1 MSRYLLFI
9 STLFVSLLIGQEVS
23 AGYQTITWND
33 RNMMGDQVS
42 AGIYFYQIQAK
53 DFVKVRKMILLK

>member
-1 MSRYLLFI
+1 MGRKVF
-9 STLFVSLLIGQEVS
+9 TLMNQQQP
-23 AGYQTITWND
+23 AGYQTITWNG
-33 RNMMGDQVS
+33 RNMMGNPVS

>member
-1 MSRYLLFI
+1 MGRKVATLLN
-9 STLFVSLLIGQEVS
+9 EERNE
-23 AGYQTITWND
+23 GYHSIIWNT
-33 RNMMGDQVS
+33 RNDVGTSVS